1 MNKRVNNFPSQLWEE
16 YLNTLEV
23 LKASMQNART
33 KHTNIK
39 KQEAEQNSKEYTNSQ
54 IKVINDSIS
63 LYVKKNDLNSLVQQM
78 PDSIKVAFNNISSE
92 WIFDANK
99 FTNKVDGKIGLTLG
113 SGRLNVSRFED
124 GKPIGY
130 YGQTFSEIPNSTQK
144 YWGNTISG
152 TYRSYYT
159 DIGYNP
165 NVKEYGDSTAT
176 GFDPFMK
183 FVFYPYGTAYPTQ
196 GIYVFKDM
204 ILQQKLEVM
213 NALKLH
219 WHVDLGSNNSVRI
232 GDKTNSLYKVFSNSY
247 SSSKQEIDITPGV
260 NSYGGIIING
270 AGYMNPTNTGG
281 AYALGTTQK
290 PFYKLYAVNATSV
303 TSDKR
308 LKTDIIYLDENVKPV
323 SLGNRANISTE
334 LTTEDFRDFIKN
346 TLRLASYRYN
356 IALEKGDT
364 ETNIGFIAQDILY
377 DKVGSNIVQL
387 ADKKDLNSEL
397 SYNQG
402 NYISVIAGAL
412 QEEIKFR
419 DNQIETLEKENKNLK
434 SRLDNI
440 EKILSIIESR
450 CING

>member
-1 MNKRVNNFPSQLWEE
+1 MDEKVNNFPSQLWEE

-54 IKVINDSIS
+54 IKVVNDNIS
-63 LYVKKNDLNSLVQQM
+63 LYVKKNDLDSLIQQM
-78 PDSIKVAFNNISSE
+78 PDSIKVAFNNISTE

-99 FTNKVDGKIGLTLG
+99 FINKVNGKTGLTL
-113 SGRLNVSRFED
+113 SHGRLNVNRFDD
-124 GKPIGY
+124 GKPVGY
-130 YGQTFSEIPNSTQK
+130 YGQTFSNIQNSDQR
-144 YWGNTISG
+144 YWGNVISG

-165 NVKEYGDSTAT
+165 NVMEDGDSTGT
-176 GFDPFMK
+176 GFTPFMK
-183 FVFYPYGTAYPTQ
+183 FVFYPYGTAYPSQ

-204 ILQQKLEVM
+204 ILQEKLELM

-219 WHVDLGSNNSVRI
+219 WHVDLISNNTIRF
-232 GDKTNSLYKVFSNSY
+232 GDIDNSLYKIYSNNY
-247 SSSKQEIDITPGV
+247 SSSNKDIYITPGV
-260 NSYGGIIING
+260 NTYGGLIVNG
-270 AGYMNPTNTGG
+270 DGYFTPTNTGG
-281 AYALGTTQK
+281 AYTLGTTQK
-290 PFYKLYAVNATSV
+290 PFYKLYAVNSTSV

-308 LKTDIIYLDENVKPV
+308 AKTDIVYLDEQVKPI
-323 SLGNRANISTE
+323 SLGGRANISTE

-364 ETNIGFIAQDILY
+364 ETNIGFIAQDILF
-377 DKVGSNIVQL
+377 DKVGSNIIQL
-387 ADKKDLNSEL
+387 ADKNDLDSEL

-402 NYISVIAGAL
+402 TYISVIAGAL
-412 QEEIKFR
+412 QEEIKVR
-419 DNQIETLEKENKNLK
+419 DKQIEALEKENKELR
-434 SRLDNI
+434 SRLDKI
-440 EKILSIIESR
+440 DKILGIIE
-450 CING
+450 